1 MSILNRLYENLRTSR
16 IESGRSI
23 ARQHL
28 LGQSERMLR
37 DAGFS
42 RELLEQGN
50 RAWPWRIEADAA
62 PVTASAPVATPVVEP
77 VGESVAVA
85 RSERELTAA
94 MAELDTYSDAELNDL
109 GISRAGIAEAVRHG
123 RPGIDTRVDETE
135 GRIAA

>member
-1 MSILNRLYENLRTSR
+1 MSILNRLYEGLKTSR
-16 IESGRSI
+16 IESGRAI

-50 RAWPWRIEADAA
+50 RAWPWRIEADAS
-62 PVTASAPVATPVVEP
+62 PVIASAAPAAPVVEP
-77 VGESVAVA
+77 IGESVAIA
-85 RSERELTAA
+85 RSERELMAA

-123 RPGIDTRVDETE
+123 RPGIDTRVGERE
-135 GRIAA
+135 ERIAA